1 MEKEI
6 NTINSVRSRLS
17 WTNIINAQK
26 KEIDYLKRKYKFS
39 ELDLKD
45 SLAEHYAQRPKFYVR
60 NGYHFLILQFPVYNK
75 KTRIIEAEEI
85 DFFIGKDY
93 IITLHKNALSPLVEL
108 YNLCQSDS
116 FYREQY
122 FGDITSL
129 LYEMLSNLQEYCYPM
144 LDQIS
149 LSIKN
154 IENNI
159 FAGRER
165 QMVTEILHVKRN
177 ILGYRKIMQ
186 SHKNVIQ
193 KMHRDKIQSAPLKKI
208 KLLMNQP
215 SKGHQDAWVE
225 EKTKIYFTDLI
236 ERTKEIWD
244 NLGEQ
249 KEMIEALEDTNSSLV
264 SFKLNDIMRTLTI
277 FSVIILPLSFL
288 SGVFGMNTTH
298 AMPFLDDPLGFWMIV
313 LIMLLV
319 CLMMVLFFK
328 RKKWL

>member
-1 MEKEI
+1 MQKEI
-6 NTINSVRSRLS
+6 NTINSVKSRLS

-93 IITLHKNALSPLVEL
+93 IITLHKNTLSPLVEL

-149 LSIKN
+149 VSIKN
-154 IENNI
+154 IKNNI

-193 KMHRDKIQSAPLKKI
+193 KMYRDKIQSAPIKKAKI
-208 KLLMNQP
+208 LMNQP
-215 SKGHQDAWVE
+215 AKGQPNAWIE
-225 EKTKIYFTDLI
+225 EKTKIYFNDLI

-277 FSVIILPLSFL
+277 FSVIVFPLTL
-288 SGVFGMNTTH
+288 LAAIFGMNTVNS
-298 AMPFLDDPLGFWMIV
+298 MPFMNDPNGFWIV
-313 LIMLLV
+313 MQLMLVGGLIMF
-319 CLMMVLFFK
+319 LFFK